1 VEREGK
7 RDWRIFFNLFYPI
20 DSKLP
25 FCISSA
31 NFNPMHPSNIKGIF
45 VFLHTFSSILIAISD
60 GESNSE
66 LKFQIRVLVIL
77 S

>member
-1 VEREGK
+1 
-7 RDWRIFFNLFYPI
+7 
-20 DSKLP
+20 
-25 FCISSA
+25 
-31 NFNPMHPSNIKGIF
+31 MHPSNIKGIF